1 MRNHVSIGCTRGR
14 SSEGR
19 PSSTMAAE
27 PYRGSHHCQSE
38 WQLVG
43 KAARAVRFC
52 TPVGRRLAQDGRDYA
67 KRFLERLRR
76 ER

>member
-1 MRNHVSIGCTRGR
+1 
-14 SSEGR
+14 
-19 PSSTMAAE
+19 MAAE

-76 ER
+76 EW